1 MQKINHGTNP
11 SHDLLDRSPINI
23 YVQLQERKEKRE
35 KKKEKEKR
43 NQHLTNKAICANL
56 KTFLAFHQRGTS
68 SPIAPSLFTW
78 EIL

>member
-11 SHDLLDRSPINI
+11 SHLLDRSPVNMF
-23 YVQLQERKEKRE
+23 Y
-35 KKKEKEKR
+35 KKEKKRKR

-56 KTFLAFHQRGTS
+56 KTFLAFHQCGTS
-68 SPIAPSLFTW
+68 SPNIAPSLFTW